1 MLGLG
6 ILPNNQRTWFELAS
20 PEPEILSLIDT
31 PMIFSAAFTLHNDVL
46 HHNRSIYNSLDLL
59 GDVGGLFDALR
70 GIGSFLIAIYFRVFG
85 NPIHSYL
92 LRKLFIQN
100 PKRVSDIDV

>member
-1 MLGLG
+1 
-6 ILPNNQRTWFELAS
+6 
-20 PEPEILSLIDT
+20 
-31 PMIFSAAFTLHNDVL
+31 MIFSAAFTLHSDVL

-59 GDVGGLFDALR
+59 GDVGGLFDALK

-100 PKRVSDIDV
+100 PKRVSEIDA

>member
-6 ILPNNQRTWFELAS
+6 ILPNNKKTWFELAS
-20 PEPEILSLIDT
+20 DEPRIVKIIDSDLIFT
-31 PMIFSAAFTLHNDVL
+31 AAFSLHSDVL

-59 GDVGGLFDALR
+59 GDVGGLFDALK
-70 GIGSFLIAIYFRVFG
+70 GIGTFLIAIYFRVFG

-100 PKRVSDIDV
+100 PKRVSENDA